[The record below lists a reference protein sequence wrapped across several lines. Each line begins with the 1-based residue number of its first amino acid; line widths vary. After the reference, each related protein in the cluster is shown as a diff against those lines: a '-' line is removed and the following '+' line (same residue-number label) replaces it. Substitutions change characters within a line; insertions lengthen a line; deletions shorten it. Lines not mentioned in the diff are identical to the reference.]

1 MASPFRQDGR
11 GFLQPLLRPERKQ
24 RFQNEQYRI
33 NILATLLPPGPMSH
47 DAVYQ
52 SRSWFPKGTFGMCRA
67 PLIDQATPAGT
78 NRSTSAYKPTLLFRF
93 VFSPQLFFAWLPLLY
108 LLVLFTGTVDVAH
121 AQPGVDINISGD
133 LTETQRQ
140 NIRSHLSLARLPEK
154 ESLSAATFQR
164 LYTKVKKETATALE
178 PFGYYTPTINVAQQR
193 LNDRWQVNLV
203 VDPGP
208 PVLLEQLHLVLT
220 GPGKEDASL
229 QKALQRFPIQP
240 KDILDHQLY
249 EDAKEQL
256 ITVALDSGYLK
267 ATYRNNRVEI
277 KRKSQSAV
285 MTLQIETGPKYTF
298 GPITFIADF
307 INHDLLHKISPVHE
321 GDPLTP
327 RSLAQLRQSLYN
339 ANYFNTVDLEYDVEQ
354 TDATNIPVKV
364 ILTPNL
370 AHKYGVGLGYGTDT
384 GLRGTLEYTNRYIN
398 QLGHQL
404 EVSLQPSQRKSNLGG
419 VYTIPIGDPRRD
431 RLTILGKYEIEKY
444 DNTDTQ
450 SWTSTVSHDHFREKG
465 EYSTYLQL
473 LDEQYDTGMD
483 SGHAALLIPGV
494 KGSVFWADNPLVT
507 TRGLRVSASL
517 KGSEESAL
525 ATTSFLQSAVR
536 TKGIYSFFD
545 TWRWIGR
552 ADLGA
557 TLTDDIDAL
566 PPSLRYFAG
575 GDQSVRGYGYKKI
588 GPKDAEG
595 NIIGG
600 KNLLTYSLELERTL
614 FDEWSA
620 GIFYDSGTAMNTFSN
635 LNLQSGAGIGVRWN
649 AAFGQIRL
657 DLAKPL
663 DDESNSWRI
672 HFTMGA
678 DL

>member
-1 MASPFRQDGR
+1 MGS
-11 GFLQPLLRPERKQ
+11 
-24 RFQNEQYRI
+24 
-33 NILATLLPPGPMSH
+33 
-47 DAVYQ
+47 
-52 SRSWFPKGTFGMCRA
+52 A
-67 PLIDQATPAGT
+67 PLIDQATAAGA
-78 NRSTSAYKPTLLFRF
+78 NCSTSAYPPQPLSRF
-93 VFSPQLFFAWLPLLY
+93 IFSPRQFSAWLPLLC
-108 LLVLFTGTVDVAH
+108 LLVLFAGTVNVAH
-121 AQPGVDINISGD
+121 AQPKVDISISGD
-133 LTETQRQ
+133 LTESQRQ

-154 ESLSAATFQR
+154 EPLSTATFHR
-164 LYTKVKKETATALE
+164 LYAKVKKETATALE
-178 PFGYYTPTINVAQQR
+178 PFGYYNPTISVTQQPQ
-193 LNDRWQVNLV
+193 NDRWQVSLV
-203 VDPGP
+203 VVPGP
-208 PVLLEQLHLVLT
+208 PVLIEQLHIVFT

-229 QKALQRFPIQP
+229 QKARQRFPLQP
-240 KDILDHQLY
+240 RDILDHQLY

-267 ATYRNNRVEI
+267 ASYRNNRVEI

-285 MTLQIETGPKYTF
+285 MNLQLETGPRYTF
-298 GPITFIADF
+298 GPITFLADF
-307 INHDLLHKISPVHE
+307 INHDLLRKISPVQE

-327 RSLAQLRQSLYN
+327 RSLARLRQSLYN
-339 ANYFNTVDLEYDVEQ
+339 ANYFNTVDLEYDLDQ
-354 TDATNIPVKV
+354 TDSANIPVKV

-384 GLRGTLEYTNRYIN
+384 GPRGTLEYTNRYMN

-404 EVSLQPSQRKSNLGG
+404 EVSMQPSQRKSNLGG
-419 VYTIPIGDPRRD
+419 VYTIPIGDPKRD
-431 RLTILGKYEIEKY
+431 RLTILGKYEIERY
-444 DNTDTQ
+444 DSIDTQ
-450 SWTSTVSHDHFREKG
+450 SWTSTISHDHFREQG

-473 LDEQYDTGMD
+473 LDEQYDTGLD

-507 TRGLRVSASL
+507 ARGLRVSASL
-517 KGSEESAL
+517 KGSEESVL
-525 ATTSFLQSAVR
+525 ASTSFLQSAVR

-552 ADLGA
+552 ADLGT

-595 NIIGG
+595 NIVGG

-614 FDEWSA
+614 FQEWSA
-620 GIFYDSGTAMNTFSN
+620 GLFYDSGTAVNTFSK
-635 LNLQSGAGIGVRWN
+635 LNLQSGAGVGVRWN
-649 AAFGQIRL
+649 APFGQIRL
-657 DLAKPL
+657 DLAKAL
-663 DDESNSWRI
+663 DDENNSWRI